1 MWNVFP
7 EMAWCLTELDVDTAA
22 WTETWH
28 ESFIVLFLYL
38 SCLTSVD
45 TVTQSPIV
53 PLMFVWIMLRSF
65 SGGCF
70 LSIVKPIIIIIII
83 IIMVMVMVMVI
94 VIVTITIVIII
105 VIVIII
111 IIIIITKAMH
121 GLAKNSALDH
131 LGMKIAREMLVEL
144 CRALAHLN

>member
-1 MWNVFP
+1 
-7 EMAWCLTELDVDTAA
+7 
-22 WTETWH
+22 
-28 ESFIVLFLYL
+28 
-38 SCLTSVD
+38 
-45 TVTQSPIV
+45 
-53 PLMFVWIMLRSF
+53 MLRSF

-83 IIMVMVMVMVI
+83 IMVIVI

-105 VIVIII
+105 III
-111 IIIIITKAMH
+111 IIIIIKAML
-121 GLAKNSALDH
+121 GLAKNSALDN